1 MVCKPQVV
9 PTEATAGNRFGR
21 WHEVV
26 PCDYKLAFAITAHE
40 RIGSDSACHEM
51 PSELMRKIFDV
62 ERTFFSSAA
71 GTSQVL
77 VAMLG
82 SSSM

>member
-1 MVCKPQVV
+1 
-9 PTEATAGNRFGR
+9 
-21 WHEVV
+21 V
-26 PCDYKLAFAITAHE
+26 PCDNKLAFAMTAHE
-40 RIGSDSACHEM
+40 RIGSDSACHGM

-62 ERTFFSSAA
+62 ERTFFSPSA
-71 GTSQVL
+71 GTSQGV